1 MVTLNTTADLAKLP
15 EIREHVLNEANAAG
29 LSDPMQ
35 PKLDLVLEEI
45 LVNVTNHAYS
55 GKSGKVEIDCFTR
68 SDFFCVT
75 VRDWGTAFDP
85 LSVDESNLPTD
96 IDLRKIGGVGLLLV
110 TTMSDSCT
118 YERKNDANELT
129 FCLSL

>member
-1 MVTLNTTADLAKLP
+1 
-15 EIREHVLNEANAAG
+15 
-29 LSDPMQ
+29 MQ

-45 LVNVTNHAYS
+45 LVNVTNHAYG
-55 GKSGKVEIDCFTR
+55 GKSGKVEIDCFIR